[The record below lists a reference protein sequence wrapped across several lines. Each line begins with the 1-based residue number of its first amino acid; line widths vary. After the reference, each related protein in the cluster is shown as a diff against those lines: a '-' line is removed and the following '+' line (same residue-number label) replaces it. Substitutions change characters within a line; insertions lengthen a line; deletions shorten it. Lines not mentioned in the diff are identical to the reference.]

1 MDFPDMRRRG
11 NEGVPARAI
20 MVMLAI
26 LAIAASG
33 CLPLMIGSVGYE
45 GYEYEKTGSLP
56 GWPVMPSADPSPST
70 ASQPK
75 PPPASSDHDVE

>member
-1 MDFPDMRRRG
+1 MRRRG
-11 NEGVPARAI
+11 KEGVPARVI
-20 MVMLAI
+20 VVMLAV

-56 GWPVMPSADPSPST
+56 GWPVMPSADPSPSA